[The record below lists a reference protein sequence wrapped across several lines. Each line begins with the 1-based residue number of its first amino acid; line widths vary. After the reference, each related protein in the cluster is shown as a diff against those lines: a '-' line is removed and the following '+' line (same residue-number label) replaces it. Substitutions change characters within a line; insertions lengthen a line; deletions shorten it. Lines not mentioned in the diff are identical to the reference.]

1 MQSPGSRLEVAAIL
15 LAFALSAEGAGAPT
29 LDRGTRESAGL
40 QRSFVVHA
48 PQSPAGAALRPLV
61 IVLHGAGGNGRN
73 ALEQG
78 HWVAKADAEGFI
90 VVAPEGT
97 AEHED
102 RSKGLL
108 SNPQTWNAGPG
119 IGTLAA
125 ARGVDDVGFIRD
137 LIDDLVRTGGVDP
150 RRVFVTGFSNGA
162 AMSFRIGAE
171 LSDRVSAIAPVSNAL
186 LVPVPALARP
196 VSLLL
201 IWGTADPLNP
211 YAGGMVK
218 RGGQHYERPS
228 AVSSWMTWSKSLACE
243 GSPSSEALKAGVTRR
258 AFERCTGGSAAEF
271 ISIDGLGH
279 QWPGGKV
286 YVRFL
291 AGSGSDAL
299 DATDRIWDF
308 FRAHGR

>member
-1 MQSPGSRLEVAAIL
+1 VWLALVLPAEGVGAQSPDIG
-15 LAFALSAEGAGAPT
+15 T
-29 LDRGTRESAGL
+29 LESAGV
-40 QRSFVVHA
+40 QRRYVVHA
-48 PQSPAGAALRPLV
+48 PQRQAGAALVPLV

-78 HWVAKADAEGFI
+78 RWVEKADAEGFV

-102 RSKGLL
+102 RRRSLL

-119 IGTLAA
+119 IGSSAA

-137 LIDDLVRTGGVDP
+137 LIDELVRTRGIDP

-162 AMSFRIGAE
+162 AMAFRVGAE
-171 LSDRVSAIAPVSNAL
+171 LSDRVAAIAPVSNGL

-211 YAGGMVK
+211 FAGGIVK
-218 RGGQHYERPS
+218 RGGQHYQRPS
-228 AVSSWMTWSKSLACE
+228 AVSSWKTWSRALACE
-243 GSPSSEALKAGVTRR
+243 GSPNSEALKAGVARQ
-258 AFERCTGGSAAEF
+258 AFERCADRSAAEF
-271 ISIDGLGH
+271 ISIEGLGH
-279 QWPGGKV
+279 QWPGGRV
-286 YVRFL
+286 YIRVV

-308 FRAHGR
+308 FSAHGR